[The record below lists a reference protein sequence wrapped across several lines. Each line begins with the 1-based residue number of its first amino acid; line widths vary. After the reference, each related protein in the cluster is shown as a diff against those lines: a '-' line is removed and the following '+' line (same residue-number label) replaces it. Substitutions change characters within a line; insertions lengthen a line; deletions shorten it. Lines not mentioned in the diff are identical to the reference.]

1 MYTHPGAPVFSSSL
15 RLLHGAG
22 MQARQRAGTRIRP
35 DWHRDL
41 GLADPIYWENQCLL
55 LVLCCDNASGLSPV
69 STVRG
74 AMLVYLP
81 PSPHPCNSL
90 AEALTSNVMELEGK
104 AFGRYLV

>member
-1 MYTHPGAPVFSSSL
+1 MELGCKPGRELSL
-15 RLLHGAG
+15 ESD
-22 MQARQRAGTRIRP
+22 QTGTVILDLQTPFIGRISV
-35 DWHRDL
+35 
-41 GLADPIYWENQCLL
+41 YLL
-55 LVLCCDNASGLSPV
+55 LVLCCDSASGLSPV

-74 AMLVYLP
+74 AVFVYLP